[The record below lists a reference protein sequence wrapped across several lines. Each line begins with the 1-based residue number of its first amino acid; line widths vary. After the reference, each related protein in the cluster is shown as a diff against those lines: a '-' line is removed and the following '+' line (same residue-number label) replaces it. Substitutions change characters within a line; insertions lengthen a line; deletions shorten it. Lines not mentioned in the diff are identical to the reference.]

1 MTMINFNQRIQQNF
15 AMLVMIA
22 LVVATAISVVYVK
35 HISRVEFV
43 ALQKLERQRDQ
54 LNEEWGRLLLEES
67 TWAGPG
73 QVEQKA
79 RNKLSMIVPKP
90 EHIVVVEQ

>member
-1 MTMINFNQRIQQNF
+1 MTMINFKQRIQQNL
-15 AMLVMIA
+15 AMLVMIV
-22 LVVATAISVVYVK
+22 LVIASAISVVYVK
-35 HISRVEFV
+35 HVSRVEFV

-73 QVEQKA
+73 QVERQA